1 MEWLEP
7 QDFSTRIEGNRLTHE
22 QAEQVVATQY
32 FHGRERDEAEVKG
45 YYAAA
50 IHELEATVAR
60 KGKVTELTIQTLHA
74 LVMGSGKKRLCP
86 SCGRNH
92 RSD

>member
-22 QAEQVVATQY
+22 QAEQVVATQH
-32 FHGRERDEAEVKG
+32 FPGRERDEAEVKG
-45 YYAAA
+45 YCAA

-60 KGKVTELTIQTLHA
+60 KKLQKVGGT
-74 LVMGSGKKRLCP
+74 
-86 SCGRNH
+86 
-92 RSD
+92 